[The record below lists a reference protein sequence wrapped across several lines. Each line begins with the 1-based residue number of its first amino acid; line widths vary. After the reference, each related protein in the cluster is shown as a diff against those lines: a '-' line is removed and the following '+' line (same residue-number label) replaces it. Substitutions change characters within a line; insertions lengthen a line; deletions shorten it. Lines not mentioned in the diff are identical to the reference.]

1 VKKRSLWFILLL
13 GCTLLARA
21 EVTSEAITA
30 LGVTEGKAQANG
42 FVFFDG
48 RYIQAPYT
56 ISRRG
61 NGLYVN
67 RFAVLESSE
76 WATLRGAHRTQ
87 GKFLDEDGDF
97 EIVAST
103 EAHGD
108 AQNPDLKKQC
118 DALRAKID
126 GARENY
132 EQALSKGSVLFFSR
146 DGRVKVENNAN
157 ASKLMLALP
166 KALEGGT
173 SAKQLQEL
181 LQQSGVFFVDA
192 ETCAGLCR
200 NPLNAQL
207 INERLAEFRAAT
219 KRVSGSSK

>member
-1 VKKRSLWFILLL
+1 MKKHVLWFILVVM
-13 GCTLLARA
+13 CVVCARA

-56 ISRRG
+56 VSRRG
-61 NGLYVN
+61 NGIYVN

-76 WATLRGAHRTQ
+76 WATLLGAHRTQ

-97 EIVAST
+97 EIVSESDSGSAT
-103 EAHGD
+103 K
-108 AQNPDLKKQC
+108 NPDIKTQC
-118 DALRAKID
+118 EALRTKID

-132 EQALSKGSVLFFSR
+132 EQALGKGCVLFFSR

-157 ASKLMLALP
+157 ASKLILALP
-166 KALEGGT
+166 KALDAAT

-181 LQQSGVFFVDA
+181 LQQAGIFFVDA

-207 INERLAEFRAAT
+207 ITARLAEFRAAT
-219 KRVSGSSK
+219 KRGSSK

>member
-1 VKKRSLWFILLL
+1 MKRIQWFILSVM
-13 GCTLLARA
+13 CAVHVRA

-30 LGVTEGKAQANG
+30 LGVTEGKAQSNG

-56 ISRRG
+56 VSRRG
-61 NGLYVN
+61 NGIYVN
-67 RFAVLESSE
+67 RFAVLESPE
-76 WATLRGAHRTQ
+76 WAALIGVHRTQ

-97 EIVAST
+97 EIIA
-103 EAHGD
+103 D
-108 AQNPDLKKQC
+108 ADAGSDAKAVDVKQQYE
-118 DALRAKID
+118 ALRTKID

-132 EQALSKGSVLFFSR
+132 EQALSKGCVLFFSR

-166 KALEGGT
+166 KALERAT
-173 SAKQLQEL
+173 SAKQMQDV
-181 LQQSGVFFVDA
+181 LQQAGVFFVDV

-207 INERLAEFRAAT
+207 INARLAEFRAAT
-219 KRVSGSSK
+219 KRGPSK